1 MVDDPED
8 IGQHLPFVV
17 VQFDPVLRLEVD
29 DTFLIIL
36 YDRLMI
42 KRLVTQL
49 NKLIQMF
56 LEVCLLRIPFVIP
69 Q

>member
-8 IGQHLPFVV
+8 IGQHLSFVV
-17 VQFDPVLRLEVD
+17 VQFDPVLRFEVN
-29 DTFLIIL
+29 DTFLVIL
-36 YDRLMI
+36 HDRLMI

-49 NKLIQMF
+49 YELIQMF

>member
-17 VQFDPVLRLEVD
+17 VQFDPVLCLEVN

-36 YDRLMI
+36 HDRLMI

-49 NKLIQMF
+49 YELIQMF
-56 LEVCLLRIPFVIP
+56 LEVCLLWIPFMIP